1 MSNNRWRVMARFT
14 GDKREYA
21 IYRFAEANDGSGY
34 REYLPTFTTESREE
48 AEATAAWMNG
58 SGQDEPAEEPDEPE
72 QEIDERDTAEI
83 IADLREHAE
92 TCRRSFSFIN
102 ADVLEKAADRLERMI
117 NKEKSMMA
125 AIVDQSDKLQYA
137 ARRIKEMETE

>member
-1 MSNNRWRVMARFT
+1 MSNNRWRVMAKYT
-14 GDKREYA
+14 GDKKEYA
-21 IYRFAEANDGSGY
+21 IYRFAEADDGSGS

-83 IADLREHAE
+83 IADLRKHAE
-92 TCRRSFSFIN
+92 TCRRTFSIVKANIFEI
-102 ADVLEKAADRLERMI
+102 AADRLEMLI
-117 NKEKSMMA
+117 DNEKSMME
-125 AIVDQSDKLQYA
+125 AIADQSDKLQYA
-137 ARRIKEMETE
+137 ARRIKELETK